1 MNMRHWMRFRR
12 VSPVPRVGYLYCA
25 RKRPTRHLIV
35 INNHHHNQGSLRI
48 GKTKGKNLPNE
59 TIRS

>member
-12 VSPVPRVGYLYCA
+12 VSPVPR
-25 RKRPTRHLIV
+25 RPTRHLIV